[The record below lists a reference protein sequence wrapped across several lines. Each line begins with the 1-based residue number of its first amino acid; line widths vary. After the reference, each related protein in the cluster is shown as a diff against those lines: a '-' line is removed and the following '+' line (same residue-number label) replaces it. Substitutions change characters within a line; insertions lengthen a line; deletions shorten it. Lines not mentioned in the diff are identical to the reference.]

1 MAELDPVLH
10 HPARIAI
17 ATRLAIDERLRFTAL
32 REATGLTPGNLA
44 SHLAAME
51 KAGYVAQRDAI
62 IRLRPGKLVALTDAG
77 RAALAAYAAQLEAL
91 LDELKLAKRNG

>member
-1 MAELDPVLH
+1 MGDLDPVLH

-17 ATRLAIDERLRFTAL
+17 ATRLAVHEHLRFTAL
-32 REATGLTPGNLA
+32 KDATGLTPGNLA

-77 RAALAAYAAQLEAL
+77 RAALAAYTAQLEAL
-91 LDELKLAKRNG
+91 LGELRLARR